1 MDMIE
6 MEPNGKYTGA
16 IIDTH
21 SIVYKFKEAHNVAGA
36 SKYIFL
42 LGVKRYTLDLWQ

>member
-1 MDMIE
+1 MDTIE
-6 MEPNGKYTGA
+6 MEPNEKYTWA

-21 SIVYKFKEAHNVAGA
+21 SIVYKFKEAHNIAGA